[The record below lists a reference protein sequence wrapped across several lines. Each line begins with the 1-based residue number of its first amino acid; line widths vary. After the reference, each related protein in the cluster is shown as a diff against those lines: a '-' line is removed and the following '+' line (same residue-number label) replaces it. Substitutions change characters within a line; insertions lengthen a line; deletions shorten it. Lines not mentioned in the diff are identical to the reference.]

1 MNRYLIIG
9 GAGFIGSHI
18 VDELIERGESVIVAD
33 NLVSGSMD
41 NINPKADFVY
51 FDITWDKGK
60 LVNLMIEEGVTHV
73 FHLAAE
79 PFIPDCYEHPEL
91 FFNVNATGTMNVLL
105 ASKIAKVKKIVYF
118 STSEVYG
125 TVQGRISEEIR
136 LNPQSTYAV
145 SKLAGDRL
153 CLTLFKEQGIPVV
166 ILRQFNCYGPR
177 ETHDYIIPTII
188 SQLNNSQYL
197 SLGNIASQRDFTYV
211 KDGAKTA
218 CDLMDNGEPGE
229 VYNSGTGKALTI
241 EEIAHKI
248 GRAMEIQPI
257 ITIDKKKLRPFDV
270 EKLECDNSKILQILP
285 NNYKTPF
292 DEGIGKTVEWFYQNG
307 KRWGFE

>member
-1 MNRYLIIG
+1 MRYLVTG
-9 GAGFIGSHI
+9 GAGFVASHI
-18 VDELIERGESVIVAD
+18 VDELIERGNDVLVVD

-41 NINPKADFVY
+41 NINPKADFV
-51 FDITWDKGK
+51 FLDITDDKGK
-60 LVNLMIEEGVTHV
+60 LVNLMMRERIDYV

-79 PFIPDCYEHPEL
+79 PFIPDCYDHPER
-91 FFNVNATGTMNVLL
+91 FFEVNATGTMNVLI
-105 ASKIAKVKKIVYF
+105 ASNIAKVRKIVYF

-125 TVQGRISEEIR
+125 TVEGRISEDTR

-188 SQLNNSQYL
+188 SQLTRGQYL
-197 SLGNIASQRDFTYV
+197 SLGNINSKRDFTYV
-211 KDGAKTA
+211 KDAAKTA
-218 CDLMDNGEPGE
+218 CDLMDKGTPGQ
-229 VYNSGTGKALTI
+229 VYNSGTGKALSI
-241 EEIAHKI
+241 EEIAYKI
-248 GRAMEIQPI
+248 GKAMGVSPI

-270 EKLECDNSKILQILP
+270 EKLECDNSKILKFLP
-285 NNYKTPF
+285 DNYKIPF
-292 DEGIGKTVEWFYQNG
+292 DEGIGKTIDWFYQNG